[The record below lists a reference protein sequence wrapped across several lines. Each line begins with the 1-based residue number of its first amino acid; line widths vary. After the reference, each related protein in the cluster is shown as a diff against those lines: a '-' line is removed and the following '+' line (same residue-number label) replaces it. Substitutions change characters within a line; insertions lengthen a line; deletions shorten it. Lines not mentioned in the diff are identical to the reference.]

1 MLTQKQID
9 RYAGVLMW
17 GLRTARPSGYKK
29 HDIVLIQC
37 DPPGAKLMEAVYDR
51 VVEAGL
57 NAVPR
62 VNLTSPMELSF
73 YRKADAQQLVF
84 QPPGMEE
91 LYGHL
96 HGAIYILAPES
107 LTHLSDVDP
116 KRIAKV
122 AVARKP
128 LRDILTRR
136 EEQGK
141 FGWTL
146 CLYPTDELA
155 RLSGLSKREYTH
167 QIADACFL
175 NEAAPEAAWEDIFR
189 AASEIKRWLTEMDAV
204 EYHVESGNADLR
216 VSRGEQRRF
225 LGISGHNIPSF
236 EIFTSPDWRGVSGV
250 FFADQPSYRSG
261 NYVRGVRLE
270 FAAGRV
276 TASDASEGAEFLRK
290 QLAMDK
296 GSDKVGEFSLT
307 DKRFSRISAFMANTL
322 YDENHGGEFGN
333 CHIAIGSSYS
343 DTYAGAP
350 SELTKETK
358 AALGFNDSALHWDLV
373 NTEPKRVSAKLRSGE
388 KIAIYENGVFLY

>member
-1 MLTQKQID
+1 MFTQKQID
-9 RYAGVLMW
+9 RYASVLMW
-17 GLRTARPSGYKK
+17 GLRTARPGGYKK
-29 HDIVLIQC
+29 HDIILIQA
-37 DPPGAKLMEAVYDR
+37 DPPGQKLMEAVYDR
-51 VVEAGL
+51 VVEAGF

-62 VNLTSPMELSF
+62 VNTSSSMELSF
-73 YRKADAQQLVF
+73 YRKSDEQQLVF
-84 QPPGMEE
+84 QAPGMEE
-91 LYGHL
+91 LYARL
-96 HGAIYILAPES
+96 HGAVYILAPES
-107 LTHLSDVDP
+107 LTHLSEIDP

-155 RLSGLSKREYTH
+155 RLSGLSKREYAH
-167 QIADACFL
+167 QMVSACFL
-175 NEAAPEAAWEDIFR
+175 NEAEPEAAWEDIFR
-189 AASEIKRWLTEMDAV
+189 SASQIKRWLTEMDAV
-204 EYHVESGNADLR
+204 EYHVESASVDLR
-216 VSRGEQRRF
+216 VSRGEKRRF

-236 EIFTSPDWRGVSGV
+236 EIFTSPDWRGVSGI
-250 FFADQPSYRSG
+250 FYADQPSYRNG
-261 NYVRGVRLE
+261 NFVRGVRLE
-270 FAAGRV
+270 FSGGRV
-276 TASDASEGAEFLRK
+276 SESGAEEGGEFLRK
-290 QLAMDK
+290 QVAMDQ

-322 YDENHGGEFGN
+322 YDENHGGEYGN

-343 DTYAGAP
+343 DTYSGDQ
-350 SELTKETK
+350 SELTKDAK

-373 NTEPKRVSAKLRSGE
+373 NTEPKRVCAKLRGGE

>member
-1 MLTQKQID
+1 MFTQKQID
-9 RYAGVLMW
+9 RYASVLMW
-17 GLRTARPSGYKK
+17 GLRTARPGGYKK

-37 DPPGAKLMEAVYDR
+37 DPPGLKLMEAVYDR

-57 NAVPR
+57 HAVPR
-62 VNLTSPMELSF
+62 VNLTSPMELAF
-73 YRKADAQQLVF
+73 FRKADAQQLVF
-84 QPPGMEE
+84 QPPGAEE
-91 LYGHL
+91 LYSRL

-107 LTHLSDVDP
+107 LTHLSEVDP
-116 KRIAKV
+116 KRIATV

-146 CLYPTDELA
+146 CLYPTDEPA
-155 RLSGLSKREYTH
+155 RLSGLSKREYAR
-167 QIADACFL
+167 QIAEACFL
-175 NEAAPEAAWEDIFR
+175 NDAAPETAWEDIFR
-189 AASEIKRWLTEMDAV
+189 SASEIKRWLSEMDAV
-204 EYHVESGNADLR
+204 EYHVESASVDLR
-216 VSRGEQRRF
+216 VSRGDKRRF

-261 NYVRGVRLE
+261 NYVRGVKLE

-276 TASDASEGAEFLRK
+276 TASDAAEGAEFLRK

-322 YDENHGGEFGN
+322 YDENHGGEYGN

-343 DTYAGAP
+343 DTYSGDP
-350 SELTKETK
+350 SELTKESK